1 MNGCNALSVNLV
13 VFFLIE
19 LDLQISS
26 NALIKRAS
34 LKMQSGQQVEAFN
47 DFNLAVAQ
55 DPENSDVYHHK
66 GQVVMAHILMISPGV
81 ELILVMSSSFK
92 KHCS

>member
-1 MNGCNALSVNLV
+1 MLI
-13 VFFLIE
+13 FPIE
-19 LDLQISS
+19 LDLQINS

-34 LKMQSGQQVEAFN
+34 LKMQSGQQAEAFN

-66 GQVVMAHILMISPGV
+66 GQVVMAHFLGISLGV
-81 ELILVMSSSFK
+81 DLILVTLSF
-92 KHCS
+92 